1 MDINL
6 CSKDQKD
13 FGLISKGSFEMQF
26 SICYWLDV
34 TGKSSDFPTFERN
47 PENKSFLPF
56 SNSNYFL
63 LLFSDRV
70 LC

>member
-47 PENKSFLPF
+47 PENKSFLPV
-56 SNSNYFL
+56 SNSNYRISFIRNRG
-63 LLFSDRV
+63 F
-70 LC
+70 